1 MNYPAASY
9 GVSKVKEP
17 LDRSKLRGIEPRVIK
32 NYKNIKVKVS
42 DGTIITGKIN
52 IMSFARLSEYLK
64 QSNDGFITVLVE
76 ESDGSVKRTTIVNKE
91 YIIWADTWD

>member
-1 MNYPAASY
+1 MRRAKGGNMAQ
-9 GVSKVKEP
+9 
-17 LDRSKLRGIEPRVIK
+17 VIDYVE

-76 ESDGSVKRTTIVNKE
+76 ENDGSVKRTTIVNKE